1 MRTYDNAAAIVAAP
15 ETVTDRE
22 LKRLLTDRIH
32 DWTVTGLLDLTH
44 LLIVEAGDT
53 EQDIL
58 SEVAFS
64 PLVNHGHRF
73 GSSEFV
79 SPWDWFEKHEGWF
92 ELVFTVA
99 NDGFAFILFV
109 RDDEGVDPN
118 LLSLCRGAGRSIER
132 KNP

>member
-1 MRTYDNAAAIVAAP
+1 MRTYDNATAIVAAP

-32 DWTVTGLLDLTH
+32 DWTATGLLNLTH

-58 SEVAFS
+58 NEVAFS
-64 PLVNHGHRF
+64 PLANHEHRF

-79 SPWDWFEKHEGWF
+79 PPWDWFETHDGWF

-99 NDGFAFILFV
+99 NDGFAFVLFI
-109 RDDEGVDPN
+109 RDDKGVDSE
-118 LLSLCRGAGRSIER
+118 LLSLCRGVGRSVKRNEV
-132 KNP
+132 